1 MKPKY
6 PKLLPLKAKR
16 FYVEDDQAK
25 MAWNYT
31 KLLALIMMA
40 EEDFEF
46 QNLQFETRLRAI
58 GALNKILANLSIMSE
73 EEKSKLAN
81 S

>member
-6 PKLLPLKAKR
+6 PKLMSWKARR
-16 FYVEDDQAK
+16 FNVEDDQAK
-25 MAWNYT
+25 LAWGYT
-31 KLLALIMMA
+31 KLMSLCLLA

-58 GALNKILANLSIMSE
+58 GALNKIIASLAVMPE
-73 EEKSKLAN
+73 DEKSKLAKP
-81 S
+81 